1 MGKTEKR
8 LLAWSI
14 ISNVVRPSEFRLQNF
29 DLGGTHGV
37 DAGTRQQVSPDELSD
52 LLLELRSRLRLE
64 QNFPHAVLKGGLD
77 LTKVFIGD
85 LADIDGENDVEE
97 MRALVRFFNT
107 AGNGDTNRMVGWV
120 TPLIDRRREEHID
133 QHLFGDEIAQRRIPF
148 S

>member
-37 DAGTRQQVSPDELSD
+37 DAGTRQQVSPDELGD

-97 MRALVRFFNT
+97 MRALLRFLD
-107 AGNGDTNRMVGWV
+107 ASGDRDTN
-120 TPLIDRRREEHID
+120 
-133 QHLFGDEIAQRRIPF
+133 
-148 S
+148 